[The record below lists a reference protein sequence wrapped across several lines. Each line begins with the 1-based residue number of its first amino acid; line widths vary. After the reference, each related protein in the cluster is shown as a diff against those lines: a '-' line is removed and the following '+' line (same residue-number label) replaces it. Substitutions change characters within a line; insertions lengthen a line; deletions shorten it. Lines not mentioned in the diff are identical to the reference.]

1 MVARL
6 GDKAGSRG
14 LGRIL
19 ERVLRMHTL
28 TTTGAM
34 STTSTEVAVAHANIT
49 PLPLLLQHISFRSFV
64 RMTTLPASN
73 PIHKEIRQAARLRKR
88 HRSPL
93 HHLAASVPIHPRS
106 TEEIKAV
113 RHSPKWVPLTKITVD
128 EDKDDAMKRAREATE
143 EIQIFTDGSG
153 IDNNIGAAAILRRH
167 GQPDKILRFH
177 LGSHT
182 HHTVYNGEQV
192 GMVLGAKL
200 LRREPNVRSVYM
212 GVDNQAAILAT
223 VSRNC
228 HSGHVLT
235 DLFLQVL
242 QSALDKHSLQ
252 SLSVRWVPGHA
263 NIVGNES
270 VDAEAKRAAE
280 GETSCRNQLP
290 QALRRRDG
298 PIPLPHNKSALIQNH
313 NALVKEKAKTTFA
326 SSRRGRRMHQI
337 DPSLPSAKFSA
348 LVHFLPCRHTS
359 AVMQLRTGHVPLN
372 HHLARIGKTPS
383 PACPNCEAAFET
395 VHHFL
400 FLCPAY
406 EESRHVLRVKVGPCK
421 MNPEGLLAN
430 PNNTRHLLRF
440 VESTKRLAPTFGN
453 PSDPPE
459 RRQ

>member
-1 MVARL
+1 
-6 GDKAGSRG
+6 
-14 LGRIL
+14 
-19 ERVLRMHTL
+19 
-28 TTTGAM
+28 
-34 STTSTEVAVAHANIT
+34 
-49 PLPLLLQHISFRSFV
+49 
-64 RMTTLPASN
+64 MTTLPVSN

-93 HHLAASVPIHPRS
+93 HHLAAFFSIHPKT

-113 RHSPKWVPLTKITVD
+113 RHSPKWSPLTKITVD
-128 EDKDDAMKRAREATE
+128 EDKDDAITRAREATE
-143 EIQIFTDGSG
+143 EVQIFTDGSG
-153 IDNNIGAAAILRRH
+153 INDNIGAAAILRRH

-177 LGSHT
+177 LGGQT

-192 GMVLGAKL
+192 GMILGAEL

-228 HSGHVLT
+228 HSGHALT

-242 QSALDKHSLQ
+242 QSALDKHGLHF
-252 SLSVRWVPGHA
+252 LSVRWVPGHA
-263 NIVGNES
+263 NIAGNES

-280 GETSCRNQLP
+280 GETSRKGQLP
-290 QALRRRDG
+290 QTLRRRDG

-313 NALVKEKAKTTFA
+313 NALVKVKAKNTFA
-326 SSRRGRRMHQI
+326 SSQRGRRMHQI
-337 DPSLPSAKFSA
+337 DPSLPSAKFST
-348 LVHFLPCRHTS
+348 LVHFLPRRHVS
-359 AVMQLRTGHVPLN
+359 AIMQLRTGHVPLN

-383 PACPNCEAAFET
+383 PACPSCEAAYET

-406 EESRHVLRVKVGPCK
+406 EELRHALRGKVGPRK

-430 PNNTRHLLRF
+430 PNNTRYLLKF

-453 PSDPPE
+453 LSPPE